1 MNKEKTLTDIVKK
14 GAVMFHK
21 DKDIRFYEI
30 GDNKYIVNHKDKI
43 IYKYH
48 VSDAKLR
55 KENDK

>member
-14 GAVMFHK
+14 GAIMFNQ
-21 DKDIRFYEI
+21 DREIRFYEI
-30 GDNKYIVNHKDKI
+30 GENKYIINNEDKI